1 MTHKEAPPG
10 AYPPGTQLTVGSH
23 AVTIKKYISEGGFAH
38 VYTCDISPDFR
49 GSSVACLKRV
59 AVPDK
64 PSLNLLRCE
73 VDAMKRL
80 AGNEYIVQYID
91 SHAARNS
98 NGPGY
103 EVFLLME
110 YCSRNGLIDFMNER
124 LRERLSEAEV
134 LTIGSNIAEAVFCMH
149 YLDQPLLHRD
159 LKIENVLISGDGKFK
174 LCDFGSVSPVLRPP
188 RNQIEFR
195 ILDDDIQR
203 HTTVQYRA
211 PEMIDIMRGF
221 PIDEKSDIWALGVFF
236 YKLCYYITP
245 FEQQGQL
252 AVLNAQ
258 FSFPQQPHYSDGLK
272 HLISVLL
279 REDPRNRPNVYQT
292 IQELCRLRNVPVP
305 EHITQT
311 YYKRKEERRLA
322 LEQCQPMGQPA
333 GSVQQ
338 PSSSAIPSPPV
349 QPSPPLLAQQAS
361 AVVGAGA
368 GAVPVQASS
377 QLEVPAGHSRNAS
390 QSSLEAFDPD
400 EAAARYPTVEEI
412 TRSLESNNLWDMPP
426 SRGVSEHAS
435 ARATRDNSYDISR
448 NSVPPATSA
457 PAPVPSMP
465 VPPVQDTPQLSPQ
478 TAPASLSNNI
488 NINSNSN
495 SNNNDVSAPVNI
507 PSFKAKSASPPVQSY
522 KSNNPYLEDAAAKY
536 SAAASAESSTHLAGV
551 TVSSESSDDGG
562 YYQPKVDRSYRD
574 EFSAPV
580 SSAATPMAVPVATAS
595 AAAAKPPKPLP
606 QIPVQAS
613 PTNTMPPPRKPAR
626 PNSLYMRQN
635 SSRASIVS
643 DHGGEDVPQFQ
654 YTDYS
659 GTAPTVATGK
669 PLNDHDELQAILT
682 GLSEHETTV
691 VLDDRTHHHIDS
703 SVDFLQDQQHREGSS
718 SWKLFRSLSSGSK
731 QDLSSPQGSHDH
743 RRRRS
748 INKML
753 HRHHRH
759 KRESQEYGGN
769 TDTDE
774 DSADEHMPTM
784 EKAFNLNVPK
794 RNNRWSKSF
803 ESLSK
808 QEGVSDDE
816 DHLPERRSR
825 RSMDERHSRHD
836 TSATSRSRDGGRKSL
851 DAQRFEM
858 RQEELRAHAKANVAN
873 AAGGSSSSASAAQ
886 AAAQAAASKAATSPP
901 VTRKSLDLSRV
912 ESRVDED
919 SGSSRSREREHHKH
933 KRFSRSGSI
942 QGRIHALINRR
953 PSPPRKT
960 ASGYGKYTESESDG
974 GGEDG
979 GLAPTKSVPARVN
992 TAPARS
998 APPIRVSTDERAP
1011 PPRPSPKP
1019 VHLQSPKLS
1028 TAPDK
1033 PDLPPRKP
1041 VRVMTED
1048 DDWKANFNEKYP
1060 SLG

>member
-38 VYTCDISPDFR
+38 VYTCDISPEFR

-91 SHAARNS
+91 SHAARNA

-188 RNQIEFR
+188 RNQMEFR

-305 EHITQT
+305 DHITQT

-322 LEQCQPMGQPA
+322 LEQQPLGQPVGA
-333 GSVQQ
+333 VVQ
-338 PSSSAIPSPPV
+338 PSSSVIPSPPV
-349 QPSPPLLAQQAS
+349 QPSPPLAPQQA
-361 AVVGAGA
+361 AQVAGAGA
-368 GAVPVQASS
+368 GPVPVQA
-377 QLEVPAGHSRNAS
+377 QLEVPKGHSRNTS

-412 TRSLESNNLWDMPP
+412 TRSLESNNLWDVPP

-435 ARATRDNSYDISR
+435 ARATRDNSYDIAR
-448 NSVPPATSA
+448 NSVPPTAA
-457 PAPVPSMP
+457 PIPSMP
-465 VPPVQDTPQLSPQ
+465 APAQATPQLSPQ
-478 TAPASLSNNI
+478 TAPASLSNNT
-488 NINSNSN
+488 ST
-495 SNNNDVSAPVNI
+495 APMNI
-507 PSFKAKSASPPVQSY
+507 PDFKAKSASPPVQSY
-522 KSNNPYLEDAAAKY
+522 KSNNPYLEEATAKYAAA
-536 SAAASAESSTHLAGV
+536 AAGA
-551 TVSSESSDDGG
+551 SSESSDDGG
-562 YYQPKVDRSYRD
+562 YYQPKVDRTIFRD
-574 EFSAPV
+574 DFPVTASAPV
-580 SSAATPMAVPVATAS
+580 PVPNTTSAPNTTS
-595 AAAAKPPKPLP
+595 GKPPKPLP
-606 QIPVQAS
+606 QIPVQS
-613 PTNTMPPPRKPAR
+613 PNSTMPPPRKPAR

-635 SSRASIVS
+635 SSRASVAS
-643 DHGGEDVPQFQ
+643 EAEDVPQIQ

-718 SWKLFRSLSSGSK
+718 SWKLFRSLSSGST
-731 QDLSSPQGSHDH
+731 QDLGTPRHND
-743 RRRRS
+743 RRRTS
-748 INKML
+748 IHKML
-753 HRHHRH
+753 HKHRH
-759 KRESQEYGGN
+759 RRESQDYGGN
-769 TDTDE
+769 TDTDD
-774 DSADEHMPTM
+774 DSGDDVPTL
-784 EKAFNLNVPK
+784 ESALNLNVPK
-794 RNNRWSKSF
+794 RNSRWSKSF
-803 ESLSK
+803 ESLSR
-808 QEGVSDDE
+808 QEGVSDDDE
-816 DHLPERRSR
+816 PERRSR
-825 RSMDERHSRHD
+825 RSMDERHSRHEP
-836 TSATSRSRDGGRKSL
+836 SATSRSRDGGRKSL

-858 RQEELRAHAKANVAN
+858 RQEELRAHAKANAKAN
-873 AAGGSSSSASAAQ
+873 AASATTSPAV
-886 AAAQAAASKAATSPP
+886 AAAAAASKASASPP
-901 VTRKSLDLSRV
+901 VARKSLDLSRV
-912 ESRVDED
+912 ESRVDDD
-919 SGSSRSREREHHKH
+919 SGSRSREREHHKH

-974 GGEDG
+974 GDE
-979 GLAPTKSVPARVN
+979 GLAPTKSMPSRVN
-992 TAPARS
+992 TAPARTTQ
-998 APPIRVSTDERAP
+998 PPIRVSTDERAP

-1019 VHLQSPKLS
+1019 VHLQSPKLA

-1041 VRVMTED
+1041 TRVMTED
-1048 DDWKANFNEKYP
+1048 DDWKASFNEKYP

>member
-1 MTHKEAPPG
+1 M
-10 AYPPGTQLTVGSH
+10 
-23 AVTIKKYISEGGFAH
+23 
-38 VYTCDISPDFR
+38 
-49 GSSVACLKRV
+49 
-59 AVPDK
+59 
-64 PSLNLLRCE
+64 
-73 VDAMKRL
+73 
-80 AGNEYIVQYID
+80 QYID
-91 SHAARNS
+91 SHAARNA

-124 LRERLSEAEV
+124 LRERLSEPEV

-188 RNQIEFR
+188 RNQMEFR

-311 YYKRKEERRLA
+311 YYRRKEERRLA
-322 LEQCQPMGQPA
+322 LEQCQPLGQAA
-333 GSVQQ
+333 GTVQQ

-349 QPSPPLLAQQAS
+349 QPSPPLLPQQAA

-368 GAVPVQASS
+368 GAVPVQAST

-412 TRSLESNNLWDMPP
+412 TRSLESNNLWDVPP

-448 NSVPPATSA
+448 NSVPPSAAPIPVMPA
-457 PAPVPSMP
+457 PAAQEP
-465 VPPVQDTPQLSPQ
+465 PQLSPQ
-478 TAPASLSNNI
+478 TAPASLSSSNNI
-488 NINSNSN
+488 NVN
-495 SNNNDVSAPVNI
+495 SNNNNNNSTSSATATAPVNI

-522 KSNNPYLEDAAAKY
+522 KSNNPYLEEATAKY
-536 SAAASAESSTHLAGV
+536 SAAASAESSSHLAGA
-551 TVSSESSDDGG
+551 TASSESSDDGG

-574 EFSAPV
+574 EFPAASTAAPI
-580 SSAATPMAVPVATAS
+580 AVPVATA

-613 PTNTMPPPRKPAR
+613 PSNNSNNNNMPPPRKPAR

-635 SSRASIVS
+635 SSRTSVIS
-643 DHGGEDVPQFQ
+643 EHGDDVPQFQ

-731 QDLSSPQGSHDH
+731 QDLSNPQGSSHDH
-743 RRRRS
+743 RRRPS
-748 INKML
+748 IHKML
-753 HRHHRH
+753 HRHRHR
-759 KRESQEYGGN
+759 RESQDYGGN

-774 DSADEHMPTM
+774 DSDDEHMPTM
-784 EKAFNLNVPK
+784 EKALNLNVPK

-803 ESLSK
+803 ESLSR
-808 QEGVSDDE
+808 QEGVSDEEDE
-816 DHLPERRSR
+816 QPERRSR

-858 RQEELRAHAKANVAN
+858 RQEELRAHAKANAANVA
-873 AAGGSSSSASAAQ
+873 GSSSSPSAAQ
-886 AAAQAAASKAATSPP
+886 AAAAAAASKASTSPP
-901 VTRKSLDLSRV
+901 LTRKSLDLSRV

-974 GGEDG
+974 GGDEG

-998 APPIRVSTDERAP
+998 NPPIRVSTDERAP

-1041 VRVMTED
+1041 TRVMTED
-1048 DDWKANFNEKYP
+1048 DDWKASFNEKYP

>member
-1 MTHKEAPPG
+1 M
-10 AYPPGTQLTVGSH
+10 
-23 AVTIKKYISEGGFAH
+23 
-38 VYTCDISPDFR
+38 
-49 GSSVACLKRV
+49 
-59 AVPDK
+59 
-64 PSLNLLRCE
+64 
-73 VDAMKRL
+73 
-80 AGNEYIVQYID
+80 QYID
-91 SHAARNS
+91 SHAARNA

-124 LRERLSEAEV
+124 LRERLSEPEV

-188 RNQIEFR
+188 RNQMEFR

-311 YYKRKEERRLA
+311 YYRRKEERRLA
-322 LEQCQPMGQPA
+322 LEQCLPVGQAA
-333 GSVQQ
+333 GTVQQ

-349 QPSPPLLAQQAS
+349 QPSPPLLPQQAA

-368 GAVPVQASS
+368 GAVPVQAST

-435 ARATRDNSYDISR
+435 TRATRDNSYDISR
-448 NSVPPATSA
+448 NSVPPSAAAPIPAMPA
-457 PAPVPSMP
+457 PAAA
-465 VPPVQDTPQLSPQ
+465 QATPQLSPQ
-478 TAPASLSNNI
+478 TAPASLSSNNKI
-488 NINSNSN
+488 SVNSNANNNSNSN
-495 SNNNDVSAPVNI
+495 SKSASSATTATAPVNI

-522 KSNNPYLEDAAAKY
+522 KSNNPYLDEATAKY
-536 SAAASAESSTHLAGV
+536 SAAAASAESPSHLAGAAA
-551 TVSSESSDDGG
+551 SSESSDDGG

-574 EFSAPV
+574 EFPSTSVAAPI
-580 SSAATPMAVPVATAS
+580 AVPLATAT

-613 PTNTMPPPRKPAR
+613 PSNNVNNSSNNSSSSNNNNNMPPPRKPAR
-626 PNSLYMRQN
+626 PNSLYMRGN
-635 SSRASIVS
+635 SSRTSVIS
-643 DHGGEDVPQFQ
+643 EHGDDVPQFQ

-731 QDLSSPQGSHDH
+731 QDLSTTQGSSHDH
-743 RRRRS
+743 RRRPS
-748 INKML
+748 MHKML
-753 HRHHRH
+753 HRNRHR
-759 KRESQEYGGN
+759 RESQEYGGN

-774 DSADEHMPTM
+774 DSADEHMPSM
-784 EKAFNLNVPK
+784 EKALNLNVPK

-803 ESLSK
+803 ESLSR
-808 QEGVSDDE
+808 QEGVSDE
-816 DHLPERRSR
+816 EEEQPERRSR

-836 TSATSRSRDGGRKSL
+836 ASATSRSRDGGRKSL

-858 RQEELRAHAKANVAN
+858 KQEELRAHAKANAANVA
-873 AAGGSSSSASAAQ
+873 GSFSSPSAAQ
-886 AAAQAAASKAATSPP
+886 AAAQAAVASKASTSPP
-901 VTRKSLDLSRV
+901 LTRKSLDLSRV

-919 SGSSRSREREHHKH
+919 SGSSGRSRERERPKH

-974 GGEDG
+974 GGEDA
-979 GLAPTKSVPARVN
+979 GLAPAKSVPARVN
-992 TAPARS
+992 TAPARTQ
-998 APPIRVSTDERAP
+998 APIRVSTDERAP

-1041 VRVMTED
+1041 TRVMTED
-1048 DDWKANFNEKYP
+1048 DDWKASFNEKYP

>member
-38 VYTCDISPDFR
+38 VYTCDISPEFR

-91 SHAARNS
+91 SHAARNA

-124 LRERLSEAEV
+124 LRERLSEPEV

-188 RNQIEFR
+188 RNQMEFR

-305 EHITQT
+305 DHITQT

-322 LEQCQPMGQPA
+322 LEQAALMAPGGVP
-333 GSVQQ
+333 Q
-338 PSSSAIPSPPV
+338 PSSSVLPSPPV
-349 QPSPPLLAQQAS
+349 QPSPPLLPQQGA
-361 AVVGAGA
+361 AVAGAGA
-368 GAVPVQASS
+368 GPVPVQASS
-377 QLEVPAGHSRNAS
+377 QLEVPSHHSRNAS

-448 NSVPPATSA
+448 GSVPPSAA
-457 PAPVPSMP
+457 PAAAPAAPAAPVAVPSLP
-465 VPPVQDTPQLSPQ
+465 APQAVNSPQLSPQ
-478 TAPASLSNNI
+478 TAPATLAT
-488 NINSNSN
+488 
-495 SNNNDVSAPVNI
+495 NNNSTAPVNI
-507 PSFKAKSASPPVQSY
+507 PAFKAKSASPPVQSY
-522 KSNNPYLEDAAAKY
+522 KSNNPYLEEATAKY
-536 SAAASAESSTHLAGV
+536 SAAASAESSSHLPGA
-551 TVSSESSDDGG
+551 SSDSSDDGG

-574 EFSAPV
+574 EFGSATSAP
-580 SSAATPMAVPVATAS
+580 APMAVPVATA
-595 AAAAKPPKPLP
+595 AASKPLKPLP
-606 QIPVQAS
+606 QIPVQS
-613 PTNTMPPPRKPAR
+613 PAANAMPPPRKPAR

-635 SSRASIVS
+635 SSRASIIS
-643 DHGGEDVPQFQ
+643 EHGEDMPQIQ
-654 YTDYS
+654 YSDYS

-691 VLDDRTHHHIDS
+691 VLDDRTNHHIDS
-703 SVDFLQDQQHREGSS
+703 SVDFLQDQQQREGGS

-731 QDLSSPQGSHDH
+731 QDLSAPSGSDH

-748 INKML
+748 IKML

-774 DSADEHMPTM
+774 DSEDEQLPSM
-784 EKAFNLNVPK
+784 ERSLNLNVPK

-816 DHLPERRSR
+816 DQPERRSR

-836 TSATSRSRDGGRKSL
+836 NHTTSRSRDGGRKSL

-858 RQEELRAHAKANVAN
+858 RQEELRAHAKANAAN
-873 AAGGSSSSASAAQ
+873 PAAQ
-886 AAAQAAASKAATSPP
+886 AAAQAASKASTSPP
-901 VTRKSLDLSRV
+901 VARKSLDLSRV
-912 ESRVDED
+912 ESRVDDD
-919 SGSSRSREREHHKH
+919 SGSSRSREREPHKH

-974 GGEDG
+974 TSDEVT
-979 GLAPTKSVPARVN
+979 LAPTKSMPARAN
-992 TAPARS
+992 TAPARN
-998 APPIRVSTDERAP
+998 AAAIRVSTDDRAP

-1041 VRVMTED
+1041 TRVMTED
-1048 DDWKANFNEKYP
+1048 DDWKASFNEKYP